1 MSAVNSPFG
10 ASITADTILEDLS
23 FFDSW
28 QDRYKYIIDLGK
40 SLPAMDD
47 VYKVDANIIPGCQSK
62 VWIQPHKDGDK
73 LYFDVDSDAF
83 IVKGLIGILM
93 SAYNGKSH
101 ADILGFDIEAY
112 FEEVGLIKHLSM
124 ARGNGL
130 RSMVE
135 RIRSIATA

>member
-10 ASITADTILEDLS
+10 DSITVETILEDLS

-40 SLPAMDD
+40 SLPAMED

-62 VWIQPHKDGDK
+62 VWIQPHAEGDK

-83 IVKGLIGILM
+83 IV
-93 SAYNGKSH
+93 
-101 ADILGFDIEAY
+101 
-112 FEEVGLIKHLSM
+112 
-124 ARGNGL
+124 
-130 RSMVE
+130 
-135 RIRSIATA
+135 